1 MNNTKTI
8 IAARPSRA
16 QPIRPPGDRN
26 GGARIDLAI
35 LPRPLP
41 QSLTLPLILSQSLI
55 LSPGLRP

>member
-8 IAARPSRA
+8 IATRPSRA
-16 QPIRPPGDRN
+16 QPVRPPGDRN

-41 QSLTLPLILSQSLI
+41 QSLPLPQPRPLIL
-55 LSPGLRP
+55 